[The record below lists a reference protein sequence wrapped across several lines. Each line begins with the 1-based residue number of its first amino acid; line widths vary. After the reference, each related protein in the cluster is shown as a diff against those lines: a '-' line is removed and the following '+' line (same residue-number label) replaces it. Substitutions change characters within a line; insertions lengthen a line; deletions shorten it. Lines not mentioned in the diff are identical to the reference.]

1 MMTPALPLAL
11 IPIGTPTG
19 LIVNVGYHDTSV
31 ICVYEGLFS
40 LTLFSGILCF
50 TIHKCRNIT
59 FYDYVVTNF
68 MTRDYVITNVITR
81 DYVLTNVMTR
91 DYVTNVD
98 LLSSL

>member
-40 LTLFSGILCF
+40 LTLFLVS
-50 TIHKCRNIT
+50 
-59 FYDYVVTNF
+59 YVSRF
-68 MTRDYVITNVITR
+68 TNVEI
-81 DYVLTNVMTR
+81 
-91 DYVTNVD
+91 
-98 LLSSL
+98 